1 MALTVQF
8 YTILSMAAM
17 GLWLGAAI
25 DTYGRFRLRRHSFDI
40 KTTLLDILFWVI
52 QACIVFFI
60 LFKSNLGEVRIYVF
74 LALLCGYAGYQ
85 ALFKGLYNQ
94 LLEAFIKL
102 LQAIFRVLVWLV
114 KVLVYYPIKWI
125 LHFLRRLA
133 MMIVI
138 AIWSVVYYLLLKPS
152 YSILSL
158 LGVIPLLKKGQPVV
172 LKIKEL
178 YRRLVK
184 KE

>member
-1 MALTVQF
+1 
-8 YTILSMAAM
+8 MAAM

-40 KTTLLDILFWVI
+40 KTALLDGLFWFI
-52 QACIVFFI
+52 QACIVFYV
-60 LFKSNLGEVRIYVF
+60 LFKTNQGEVRIYVF
-74 LALLCGYAGYQ
+74 LALLCGFAGYQ
-85 ALFKGLYNQ
+85 ALFQGVYNQ
-94 LLEAFIKL
+94 LLDALIRMV
-102 LQAIFRVLVWLV
+102 QALFQVIVWLI
-114 KVLVYYPIKWI
+114 KVLFYYPIKWI
-125 LHFLRRLA
+125 LHFLKRLA

-152 YSILSL
+152 YFILSL

-172 LKIKEL
+172 KKMQDL